1 MGTYDT
7 AQICLNG
14 HVVTE
19 FGNNPEYRKSFCP
32 QCGEKTIMNCQNCN
46 APIKGNH
53 HIEGV
58 IGIFDYDRPAH
69 CENCGKAFPWTE
81 RQSKAAKDLI
91 DLSDKLDLVEKE
103 DMKTSIDDLI
113 KSSPN
118 TVVAQAKY
126 KKYIAKAGTE
136 IAQGIKD
143 VLIEVVSETVKK
155 SIWGK

>member
-14 HVVTE
+14 HLITE
-19 FGNNPEYRKSFCP
+19 LGKNPEYLKNFCP
-32 QCGEKTIMNCQNCN
+32 KCGEKTIMNCQYCN
-46 APIKGNH
+46 NPIKGYH
-53 HIEGV
+53 HIEDV
-58 IGIFDYDRPAH
+58 FVFLNYDIPIH

-81 RQSKAAKDLI
+81 RQSRAAKDLI
-91 DLSDKLDLVEKE
+91 DLSDNLNSEEKE
-103 DMKTSIDDLI
+103 DLKTSIDDLI

-118 TVVAQAKY
+118 TVVAQTKY
-126 KKYIAKAGTE
+126 KKYITKAGTE

-155 SIWGK
+155 SIWG